1 MKIRPVFLQHG
12 FTLMETVV
20 ALVLLA
26 IVSVVITSANGN
38 LFFRSTAM
46 QTAQQGTQLL
56 QACMDK
62 LIAIRKA
69 SGYSGVTSSGCSTI
83 SGVTVSTAT
92 ACPSQL
98 DDLTTFPGCKQFQIT
113 ATGVGK
119 PITLIFVNY

>member
-1 MKIRPVFLQHG
+1 MKIRPAFLQNG

-62 LIAIRKA
+62 LISARK
-69 SGYSGVTSSGCSTI
+69 SGGYSGVTQTTCNTI
-83 SGVTVSTAT
+83 SGVSISTPT
-92 ACPSQL
+92 ACPAAL
-98 DDLTTFPGCKQFQIT
+98 DDLNTFPGCKQLQIT
-113 ATGVGK
+113 ATGVGT